1 MFTVQPEVGL
11 SRAFIQME
19 PRKESIDREA
29 SVEKAAA
36 RLRIALVCACKQA
49 VVTLWCRGRRG

>member
-1 MFTVQPEVGL
+1 MHLCEMFTVQPEVGL

-49 VVTLWCRGRRG
+49 SKQ